1 MPARVRL
8 FVLLS
13 VVTTGSAY
21 VDQAA
26 LLRSVSA
33 PRKSASPLMVS
44 TTLPPSRD
52 RAPKAH
58 LPPPP
63 PAAAAPT
70 TNWKL
75 ALVHAFGVFLAAFPP
90 VVFLLFVY
98 SLAGQSATVASGLLS
113 LGLPPTAL
121 PTSLPLLAH
130 GWVLAYLA
138 CEACHFLYSLLRTR
152 LPSRMAAPERS
163 YAERLGQF
171 RRCLADSTVSTKE
184 WITRWFYYEKKGST
198 EHVAPSLD
206 ELKRGNVR
214 EWLSWSL
221 FSKSIEGLTPALE
234 AELSQALEMLEAR
247 LHNEENG
254 LLGALSPQGR
264 FAFAD
269 GFDTH
274 LRSMRLTV
282 DKPAIHHK
290 VRRRTPAPPAPRR
303 ARPRRPR
310 APSRSRPPAAPPLPR
325 SLLSPHLT
333 NPHLPT
339 TRRAPSSTTRSPTR
353 SSAGW

>member
-1 MPARVRL
+1 M
-8 FVLLS
+8 
-13 VVTTGSAY
+13 
-21 VDQAA
+21 
-26 LLRSVSA
+26 
-33 PRKSASPLMVS
+33 
-44 TTLPPSRD
+44 
-52 RAPKAH
+52 
-58 LPPPP
+58 
-63 PAAAAPT
+63 
-70 TNWKL
+70 
-75 ALVHAFGVFLAAFPP
+75 
-90 VVFLLFVY
+90 
-98 SLAGQSATVASGLLS
+98 
-113 LGLPPTAL
+113 
-121 PTSLPLLAH
+121 
-130 GWVLAYLA
+130 
-138 CEACHFLYSLLRTR
+138 
-152 LPSRMAAPERS
+152 
-163 YAERLGQF
+163 
-171 RRCLADSTVSTKE
+171 STKE

-269 GFDTH
+269 GFDTQ

-290 VRRRTPAPPAPRR
+290 VRRRTAAPPPAPP
-303 ARPRRPR
+303 RPR
-310 APSRSRPPAAPPLPR
+310 APGRPPP
-325 SLLSPHLT
+325 LLSPAASSLHTT
-333 NPHLPT
+333 NPPSPP
-339 TRRAPSSTTRSPTR
+339 RRAPSSTTRSPTQ

>member
-26 LLRSVSA
+26 LLRSVSRPA
-33 PRKSASPLMVS
+33 QTASPLMVS
-44 TTLPPSRD
+44 TALPPSRD
-52 RAPKAH
+52 RAPRAH

-254 LLGALSPQGR
+254 LLGALAPGPLRLRRRLRHPPPLDAPHRRQARHPPQGGTTDAR
-264 FAFAD
+264 
-269 GFDTH
+269 
-274 LRSMRLTV
+274 
-282 DKPAIHHK
+282 
-290 VRRRTPAPPAPRR
+290 PAPPAPSPPRYL
-303 ARPRRPR
+303 ALPAARRP
-310 APSRSRPPAAPPLPR
+310 SSPPPPPL
-325 SLLSPHLT
+325 STPHKPT
-333 NPHLPT
+333 PPHNKA
-339 TRRAPSSTTRSPTR
+339 RPSSTTRSPTR

>member
-1 MPARVRL
+1 MPARVQL

-58 LPPPP
+58 LPPPPRPP

-269 GFDTH
+269 GFDTQ

-290 VRRRTPAPPAPRR
+290 VGRRTRPPP
-303 ARPRRPR
+303 PRRPVALCPR
-310 APSRSRPPAAPPLPR
+310 APGRPPP
-325 SLLSPHLT
+325 LLSPALSSHHT
-333 NPHLPT
+333 ASHPSPQ
-339 TRRAPSSTTRSPTR
+339 RRAPSSTTRSPTP

>member
-1 MPARVRL
+1 
-8 FVLLS
+8 
-13 VVTTGSAY
+13 
-21 VDQAA
+21 
-26 LLRSVSA
+26 
-33 PRKSASPLMVS
+33 
-44 TTLPPSRD
+44 
-52 RAPKAH
+52 
-58 LPPPP
+58 
-63 PAAAAPT
+63 
-70 TNWKL
+70 
-75 ALVHAFGVFLAAFPP
+75 
-90 VVFLLFVY
+90 
-98 SLAGQSATVASGLLS
+98 
-113 LGLPPTAL
+113 
-121 PTSLPLLAH
+121 
-130 GWVLAYLA
+130 
-138 CEACHFLYSLLRTR
+138 
-152 LPSRMAAPERS
+152 MAAPERS

-269 GFDTH
+269 GFDTQ

-290 VRRRTPAPPAPRR
+290 VGRRTRPPP
-303 ARPRRPR
+303 PRRPVALCPR
-310 APSRSRPPAAPPLPR
+310 APGRPPPLLSPAPSSLHTSQTPTLYPGAPPL
-325 SLLSPHLT
+325 LLRDHRRD
-333 NPHLPT
+333 H
-339 TRRAPSSTTRSPTR
+339 RRAGDAAADARARLHQVQGGRAHVLVPPGRR
-353 SSAGW
+353 LRVGRRLRGRRRDGGGERGAHAARVRARRRAGAAPLPRLHREALGGRRPEGGGDDDGAADDRGRTPVCGAAPQRGGADLGGADRGCDRGRDGTPR